1 MLQLRPLRQIA
12 DGCVLAHEAEKHL
25 AGCKCLPDPVD
36 DAAGVFPLL
45 RQDKV
50 PYEHAA
56 LQHAVLVE
64 PERTGLAV
72 HLQNGGARDLRI
84 VRRSGVARGR
94 LRQGVFQVRQVYLHE
109 PVEHTQ
115 RLDAFVAGA
124 VPHDRDAE
132 LQPGERLGDLPR
144 IVTGR
149 DEVDVV
155 HALIAQTQK
164 NAAKLRDGDL
174 FSVLS
179 AADGAVLA
187 EYAPQIAAREKYR
200 AAAACAGNAW
210 FFAEVRRGPRH
221 NRRVRHGAKAELP
234 ARTINAAAAR
244 TDGAKLCH
252 NASRA
257 WGLARNLWIL
267 WIL

>member
-1 MLQLRPLRQIA
+1 M
-12 DGCVLAHEAEKHL
+12 
-25 AGCKCLPDPVD
+25 
-36 DAAGVFPLL
+36 
-45 RQDKV
+45 
-50 PYEHAA
+50 
-56 LQHAVLVE
+56 
-64 PERTGLAV
+64 
-72 HLQNGGARDLRI
+72 
-84 VRRSGVARGR
+84 
-94 LRQGVFQVRQVYLHE
+94 
-109 PVEHTQ
+109 
-115 RLDAFVAGA
+115 
-124 VPHDRDAE
+124 
-132 LQPGERLGDLPR
+132 
-144 IVTGR
+144 
-149 DEVDVV
+149 

-210 FFAEVRRGPRH
+210 FFAEVRRCPRH

>member
-1 MLQLRPLRQIA
+1 MAGQRPLGPRL
-12 DGCVLAHEAEKHL
+12 GRVLAHEGEEHLSRAEGLRH
-25 AGCKCLPDPVD
+25 PI
-36 DAAGVFPLL
+36 DAPAGVLQLSRELQVPDHDPPL
-45 RQDKV
+45 
-50 PYEHAA
+50 EAA
-56 LQHAVLVE
+56 VLQHAGS
-64 PERTGLAV
+64 RLAV
-72 HLQNGGARDLRI
+72 HLQDRRRGPLKVILRP
-84 VRRSGVARGR
+84 GVALGR
-94 LRQGVFQVRQVYLHE
+94 PRQGIFQVRQVYLLE

-187 EYAPQIAAREKYR
+187 EYAPQVAAREEHR

-210 FFAEVRRGPRH
+210 FLAEVRRGPRH
-221 NRRVRHGAKAELP
+221 DRRVRHGAKAELS
-234 ARTINAAAAR
+234 ACAVDAAAAR